1 MRVAHFIYMALKF
14 ISFEATSGK
23 FKGGITDIGTD
34 NVDVAFEGI
43 EKGLVDWCQ
52 KQIELFQQ
60 KLKSNNS
67 FATGNLYQGFT
78 VLPFKRF
85 GKNYQIEVSAP
96 AYWKTLEYGQRGNK
110 TSSKAPNSPFVVK
123 EYPDLQSMVKWV
135 EFKGIARGDAKL
147 VTQKAK
153 GFRSMIYNQGT
164 WAHPFVQPTLTE
176 ERLQKLAEVVA
187 DYTAE
192 AIVNIL

>member
-1 MRVAHFIYMALKF
+1 MALKF

-96 AYWKTLEYGQRGNK
+96 EYWKTLEYGQRGNK

-135 EFKGIARGDAKL
+135 EFKGIARGNAKF
-147 VTQKAK
+147 VYKKAS
-153 GFRSMIYNQGT
+153 GYQRLIYNTGT

-187 DYTAE
+187 DYTAQ